1 MRKISQLNQAQN
13 RQMMKLAENFKTTDM
28 FKELKIW
35 TRRKMKIEKKETSR
49 AENTVSDWKKINRLD
64 VAEEENSDTEV

>member
-1 MRKISQLNQAQN
+1 
-13 RQMMKLAENFKTTDM
+13 MK
-28 FKELKIW
+28 
-35 TRRKMKIEKKETSR
+35 KKETSR